1 MKPNRVRKLLLV
13 LVMALV
19 IGGVVLVA
27 ALRNQFGLGA
37 IGIVPAE
44 STFFS
49 TAYVEETSTYNTDSD
64 GDLWPIA
71 WSDDN
76 YLYGANGDGKG
87 FDMGA
92 QMADVVVN
100 RIDGN
105 PDAQNVK
112 GIRLA
117 SGDQVSQVWSDP
129 AKYNRKPTGMI
140 SVGGVLY
147 LAVQDLRS
155 ERGAVTFNDVPAAT
169 IVKSTDKGKSWTW
182 HKAKPMFDH
191 YLFTT
196 IMFLDYGKDSA
207 NNTFDGY
214 VYAYG
219 LDNNWRDSFS
229 DTVPDPTKLYL
240 ARVPR
245 DSIQDRQRWE
255 FYSGDLDGK
264 VNWTTDIKAKQ
275 PALQDDRRVYTRT
288 LAGVSPNN
296 MSVISQGSIVYNKP
310 LNRYIYSSWTEYT
323 FEFYEAPA
331 PWGPWRHF
339 LSKDFGSYPW
349 FQSVHGGY
357 GTVIPSKYISAD
369 GREMWL
375 NSNTFVGGIKNY
387 DLSLRKLRVTPYV
400 ATTPANKP
408 SADNLALPAHSQ
420 DVTPISRARFRFGR
434 DASLNNGD
442 LKESV
447 DSKNGEAKT
456 EDFWGYT
463 WSRAYNMN
471 KVVYTTGDIDAT
483 DGGWFDDI
491 RVQVRQNFRWI
502 DVNSI
507 AVTPQYRN
515 NASAGSNATYTF
527 TFADT
532 WGDGVRIIGTPGG
545 ASKFTS
551 FAELSVYYS
560 R

>member
-1 MKPNRVRKLLLV
+1 MNPNRVRKLLLV
-13 LVMALV
+13 FAFVV
-19 IGGVVLVA
+19 VVGGVVVVA
-27 ALRNQFGLGA
+27 ALRNQPGLGVM
-37 IGIVPAE
+37 GVVPPE

-49 TAYVEETSTYNTDSD
+49 TVYVEESSTYNTDSD
-64 GDLWPIA
+64 GDLWPVA
-71 WSDDN
+71 WSDDD

-87 FDMGA
+87 FALGA
-92 QMADVVVN
+92 QMADIVVN
-100 RIDGN
+100 RIGGS
-105 PDAQNVK
+105 PDTRNIT

-117 SGDQVSQVWSDP
+117 SGDQVGQVWSDP
-129 AKYNRKPTGMI
+129 AKYNRKPTGMV

-147 LAVQDLRS
+147 LAVQDLHS
-155 ERGAVTFNDVPAAT
+155 GSSAATFNDVPAAT
-169 IVKSTDKGKSWTW
+169 IAKSTDKGKSWSW
-182 HKAKPMFDH
+182 DKAKPMFDQ

-196 IMFLDYGKDSA
+196 IIFLDYGKDSA

-245 DSIQDRQRWE
+245 SSIQERQCWE
-255 FYSGDLDGK
+255 FYSGDLNGK
-264 VNWTTDIKAKQ
+264 ANWTTNIKAKQ
-275 PALQDDRRVYTRT
+275 PVLRDDRRVYSKV

-331 PWGPWRHF
+331 PWGPWRRF

-357 GTVIPSKYISAD
+357 ATVIASKFISAD

-387 DLSLRKLRVTPYV
+387 SLSFRKLRVTPYV
-400 ATTPANKP
+400 ATTPVNKP
-408 SADNLALPAHSQ
+408 SADNLALPGRSQ
-420 DVTPISRARFRFGR
+420 DVTPISRARFRFGK

-447 DSKNGEAKT
+447 DSKNGEAKS

-463 WSRAYNMN
+463 WSRSYNMN

-491 RVQVRQNFRWI
+491 RVQIRRNFRWI
-502 DVNSI
+502 DVTSL
-507 AVTPQYRN
+507 AVTPRYPN
-515 NASAGSNATYTF
+515 NRSAGPKTTYTF
-527 TFADT
+527 NFADT
-532 WGDGVRIIGTPGG
+532 WGDGVRLIGTPGG
-545 ASKFTS
+545 SSQFTS
-551 FAELSVYYS
+551 FAELAVYYS